1 MNPRPEQ
8 DDTVEV
14 VIDRV
19 DKVYPGGVTA
29 LRGVSLRIGRG
40 MFGLLGPN
48 GAGKTTL
55 MRLVAALER
64 PTRGEVTVNGIPVTR
79 RPSWVRGL
87 LGYLPQDFRA
97 YDKLTPCE
105 FLDYVALL
113 KGLDDPR
120 RRRREI
126 ELLLEQV
133 GLGRSIRSR
142 IGTFSGGMRQRLGI
156 AQALLGG
163 PPLLIVDEPT
173 AGLDPEERIR
183 FRNLL
188 AELGL
193 TRTIIL
199 STHVVADVEHSCSEL
214 ALLIGGRVA
223 FRGTPDALISRAVG
237 KVWEVEVD
245 PGEADR
251 VRATHRVVSSRA
263 ASGGGLAL
271 RVVGRDAPPGGA
283 RPVRPTLEDAYMVLV
298 GEAVGF
304 GK

>member
-1 MNPRPEQ
+1 
-8 DDTVEV
+8 
-14 VIDRV
+14 
-19 DKVYPGGVTA
+19 
-29 LRGVSLRIGRG
+29 
-40 MFGLLGPN
+40 
-48 GAGKTTL
+48 
-55 MRLVAALER
+55 
-64 PTRGEVTVNGIPVTR
+64 
-79 RPSWVRGL
+79 
-87 LGYLPQDFRA
+87 
-97 YDKLTPCE
+97 
-105 FLDYVALL
+105 
-113 KGLDDPR
+113 
-120 RRRREI
+120 
-126 ELLLEQV
+126 
-133 GLGRSIRSR
+133 
-142 IGTFSGGMRQRLGI
+142 
-156 AQALLGG
+156 
-163 PPLLIVDEPT
+163 VDEPT

-245 PGEADR
+245 PGEADG

-263 ASGGGLAL
+263 VSGGGLAL
-271 RVVGRDAPPGGA
+271 RVVGRDAPLSGA

-298 GEAVGF
+298 GEAEGL